1 MLKFLSSTLV
11 ALAMLSAP
19 SLAAQPVPHLAAVP
33 IIHPL
38 AALQT
43 LTIEDLQAALDDA
56 NAQQPPDTRHAQCW
70 KALIDFL
77 QNFKPVNAALPKN
90 PGAAQALQKWF
101 NTQAGTKSLLPDS
114 LVQACALTMADLRV
128 DAAKLAVMLGAGVAS
143 PIHLPIQVPGL

>member
-101 NTQAGTKSLLPDS
+101 NTQAGTKSLLPD
-114 LVQACALTMADLRV
+114 
-128 DAAKLAVMLGAGVAS
+128 LGASVRAHHGRLKS
-143 PIHLPIQVPGL
+143 